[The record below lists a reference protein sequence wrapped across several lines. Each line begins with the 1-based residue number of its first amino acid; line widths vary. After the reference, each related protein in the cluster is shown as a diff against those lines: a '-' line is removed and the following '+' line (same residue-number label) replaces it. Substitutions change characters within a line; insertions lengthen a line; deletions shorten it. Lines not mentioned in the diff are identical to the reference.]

1 MAGSGKGKSPR
12 KTLHEEVK
20 EVLLTL
26 MRDTSAP
33 ATARASAARSLVLM
47 LAEEKTPEDQREASG
62 MTIDEIDAEIAGIQQ
77 RAR

>member
-12 KTLHEEVK
+12 KTLREEVRDA
-20 EVLLTL
+20 LLSM